1 MCRGVLLFAVAAAV
15 AALVA
20 PASAAAQSGNVRAGV
35 ASVDASWHV
44 GASAG
49 QYASDGT
56 LVDHDDGI
64 FDPTAHSVRRK
75 SSHGIQSRLSVRA
88 LVVEGP
94 DGERVAILKNDLYI
108 PQDLVYRRA
117 GQLLE
122 EEGEC
127 GITPESLTMAVT
139 HNHSSPFYSSTSW
152 GEWTF
157 QDVFDVRFFN
167 YMAERMF
174 AAVERAC
181 DELVPVRVGA
191 SVNEFD
197 KTHRHSFGPAIA
209 DDGTPA
215 GYPRGDTD
223 HDLTVIRFDDISDP
237 GHPRPLANL
246 VNFSLHPEFLEGN
259 DLISADYLGP
269 LERMVDR
276 ETGAITVFTQGAVGT
291 SEPERSEWHS
301 VHERLEF
308 SHRDYAQSELGA
320 RLMADSIAEAWR
332 DVARGTPHD
341 PDRSS
346 DSMPTSRWRWRT
358 GGTRGRS
365 LTPTPASPRVGRTRR
380 SMALPGC
387 RSWGCPIARRW
398 RSVSTSWANP
408 LACPNPPR
416 SSPARTRV

>member
-1 MCRGVLLFAVAAAV
+1 M
-15 AALVA
+15 
-20 PASAAAQSGNVRAGV
+20 PASRPATRCGSARRRSNCVPGSGFRLARTRC
-35 ASVDASWHV
+35 V
-44 GASAG
+44 GGCCCSRWR
-49 QYASDGT
+49 
-56 LVDHDDGI
+56 

-75 SSHGIQSRLSVRA
+75 ISYGIQSRLSVRA

-152 GEWTF
+152 EVWTF

-197 KTHRHSFGPAIA
+197 KTHRHSFGPAVA
-209 DDGTPA
+209 GDGAPG
-215 GYPRGDTD
+215 GYPPGGTD

-237 GHPRPLANL
+237 GHPRPLANP

-259 DLISADYLGP
+259 DLISADYLG
-269 LERMVDR
+269 L
-276 ETGAITVFTQGAVGT
+276 
-291 SEPERSEWHS
+291 W
-301 VHERLEF
+301 
-308 SHRDYAQSELGA
+308 
-320 RLMADSIAEAWR
+320 
-332 DVARGTPHD
+332 
-341 PDRSS
+341 
-346 DSMPTSRWRWRT
+346 
-358 GGTRGRS
+358 
-365 LTPTPASPRVGRTRR
+365 
-380 SMALPGC
+380 
-387 RSWGCPIARRW
+387 
-398 RSVSTSWANP
+398 
-408 LACPNPPR
+408 
-416 SSPARTRV
+416 